1 MTSGKSSENNTDMQ
15 LSPALEHTPI
25 RDIHERIAMVSTH
38 GYVAAEPPLGAPDTG
53 GQVVYVLELAQKL
66 AKLGYKVDIWTR
78 QFEDQPQFET
88 VADRVRIIRMPCGG
102 DEFIPKEF
110 LYKHLPEWE
119 ENALAYIRENKFE
132 YEFINSHYW
141 DAGIASQHLA
151 EEIGVTHVHTPHSL
165 GIWKQQQMEDPG
177 DNPHSAEHD
186 DEDPFN
192 FAERIRHEKE
202 LYRQCDILTATSP
215 CQIDILKDEYG
226 IDDAKIRLIPPGY
239 DDSRFFP
246 ISKATRRRVRQ
257 EFRYPEDAH
266 VVSTIGRLARNKG
279 FDLLID
285 AFSVVAERDPKA
297 VIRMAVSAESS
308 DPSDD
313 EQLQELFDKVAE
325 YGLQDRVTIYE
336 SLDDEIM
343 PDFYRTADV
352 FVLPSRYE
360 PIGMTAIEAMACG
373 TPTVVSTNGGLY
385 RAVTFGQDA
394 LYADSTD
401 KYELGI
407 AILQAL
413 KFPALRNRMAREG
426 TRRARSL
433 FTWTMIAQ
441 QLLIAV
447 EGPSQPAFDIGAFI
461 REDEA

>member
-1 MTSGKSSENNTDMQ
+1 M
-15 LSPALEHTPI
+15 
-25 RDIHERIAMVSTH
+25 
-38 GYVAAEPPLGAPDTG
+38 
-53 GQVVYVLELAQKL
+53 
-66 AKLGYKVDIWTR
+66 
-78 QFEDQPQFET
+78 
-88 VADRVRIIRMPCGG
+88 
-102 DEFIPKEF
+102 
-110 LYKHLPEWE
+110 
-119 ENALAYIRENKFE
+119 
-132 YEFINSHYW
+132 
-141 DAGIASQHLA
+141 
-151 EEIGVTHVHTPHSL
+151 
-165 GIWKQQQMEDPG
+165 
-177 DNPHSAEHD
+177 
-186 DEDPFN
+186 
-192 FAERIRHEKE
+192 
-202 LYRQCDILTATSP
+202 
-215 CQIDILKDEYG
+215 
-226 IDDAKIRLIPPGY
+226 
-239 DDSRFFP
+239 
-246 ISKATRRRVRQ
+246 
-257 EFRYPEDAH
+257 
-266 VVSTIGRLARNKG
+266 
-279 FDLLID
+279 
-285 AFSVVAERDPKA
+285 VAERDPKA